1 VKNVAVAICITLIT
15 LLSMIAYNIFLNRY
29 FMDIYT
35 KCNNILNAVDMSP
48 SSDQAE
54 ITDDIAKQINQI
66 INMWNKRK
74 NALYLVC
81 NHQLIEEID
90 KAILSLELSINK
102 NSKQDIYSDIS
113 ILAFYLNKFMENE
126 KFSIKNVF

>member
-1 VKNVAVAICITLIT
+1 MKNVAVAICITLIT